1 MSSFFIQLFLFIFPW
16 KIRCFF
22 LVKMLKFE
30 IAEGARIGFSILL
43 ARHVI
48 LKKHSSIGHL
58 NFCKAIDLLE
68 LGEYSKIG
76 TKNYITG
83 FSVYDKTVLRNN
95 HFFHVTNRQCVL
107 KVGNHTGI
115 TSRHYFDCNGGIFIG
130 NFCQIAG
137 FESAFLTHSIDLK
150 NNRQDADSIIIED
163 YSFIGTRCTF
173 LKKSKIPSRSV
184 VSACSL
190 VNKQYQEENSLYG
203 GIPCK
208 FIKTLDNYKFFYR
221 TNGSVN

>member
-1 MSSFFIQLFLFIFPW
+1 MIKIIIQVFLFFFPW
-16 KIRCFF
+16 KIRRFF
-22 LVKMLKFE
+22 LAKILKFE
-30 IAEGARIGFSILL
+30 MAEGAHIGFSILL

-48 LKKHSSIGHL
+48 LGKYASIGHL
-58 NFCKAIDLLE
+58 NFCKDIDLLE
-68 LGEYSKIG
+68 LGEYSNLG

-83 FSVYDKTVLRNN
+83 FSIYDKAVLKNN
-95 HFFHVTNRQCVL
+95 HFSHIEERQCVL

-130 NFCQIAG
+130 DFCQIAG

-150 NNRQDADSIIIED
+150 NNRQDADPIVIGD

-173 LKKSKIPSRSV
+173 LKKSKIPARSI

-208 FIKTLDNYKFFYR
+208 FIKTIDNYKFFYR